1 MPFSHQLTGSSKE
14 MDKNIKY
21 YKGKAF
27 KLFTEL
33 NNWKYIALKEML
45 NVSVI
50 NYSLNEATLSKWWN
64 ISIQL
69 EKDAKELYEALE
81 SELSGRAYKRAVEL
95 RKMYDTKVQQLVN
108 YKESIKQL
116 TD

>member
-1 MPFSHQLTGSSKE
+1 MTK
-14 MDKNIKY
+14 DINY
-21 YKGKAF
+21 YKSQAF
-27 KLFTEL
+27 KLFTEQ
-33 NNWKYIALKEML
+33 NNWKYRALKEML

-50 NYSLNEATLSKWWN
+50 SYSLNEATLSKWWN
-64 ISIQL
+64 ISIRL

-95 RKMYDTKVQQLVN
+95 RRMYDTKVQQLVN

-116 TD
+116 TN